1 MLSRSIAD
9 RLCMAWLGLYMRW
22 SPIEANGSIIC
33 LYGGEGGRR
42 EAFAGVSHWP
52 PVKRSWNY
60 NESLFE

>member
-33 LYGGEGGRR
+33 LYGGEGEEEKLLQVLRL
-42 EAFAGVSHWP
+42 VTSP
-52 PVKRSWNY
+52 Q
-60 NESLFE
+60 